1 MAIRLSHTE
10 VHTCTH
16 MDNNRALGF
25 IVLVISGCEFVCVC
39 NTIRAVCDTM
49 KTNRL
54 KDRGTHSGG
63 ESTSIGIN
71 KWDSRKSRA
80 HSLQFSWNWLQA
92 YRIILYWNIDKHFHW
107 CGNINKLSSS
117 SWTFVLAFA
126 PHFYT
131 QNYCTYICE
140 FVSTGSLP
148 TIKATVTQKSLV

>member
-16 MDNNRALGF
+16 MDDNRALGF

-63 ESTSIGIN
+63 ESTSRGIN
-71 KWDSRKSRA
+71 KWVSRKSRA
-80 HSLQFSWNWLQA
+80 HSLQFSWLQA
-92 YRIILYWNIDKHFHW
+92 YRIILYWNIDKISLMWQHKQIVFFFLDI
-107 CGNINKLSSS
+107 CVGFCPSFLSPKLLHIHL
-117 SWTFVLAFA
+117 WIC
-126 PHFYT
+126 PHRKPAH
-131 QNYCTYICE
+131 N
-140 FVSTGSLP
+140 
-148 TIKATVTQKSLV
+148 